1 LEKQR
6 KNFFDGSSKSGDS
19 DIVNIVIGSNV
30 NDIANIIKEDFSDT
44 IVNHNTFIDGNFND
58 SKSVGI
64 NNIISNNGIFS
75 DSTINGNFNGVNSR
89 IIGNSNSLV
98 DHQVKGSNRV
108 DNETSTRIIVL
119 IVKDSGDD
127 IKNRDNGRVFCSC
140 IKEIIVTERNYP
152 ATY

>member
-30 NDIANIIKEDFSDT
+30 NDIANIIKE
-44 IVNHNTFIDGNFND
+44 NFND

-119 IVKDSGDD
+119 IVKGSSNNNVSTGDIQDSGDD